1 MKNLHV
7 VLFCVLFLIAGFVL
21 GRVTGHPGPGNP
33 HRGCAKGASCERGP
47 GGCERGH
54 GAKWVQDGGHEEV
67 EVMLL
72 TDEALAGDSVFS
84 LPGGGTVH
92 VTRSGDEVDVQVE
105 VETVGE
111 DGTDEGLRIEKRVIV
126 VREDDNP

>member
-21 GRVTGHPGPGNP
+21 GRVTGHPGPGKS
-33 HRGCAKGASCERGP
+33 HRGCAKGASCERGH

>member
-1 MKNLHV
+1 
-7 VLFCVLFLIAGFVL
+7 
-21 GRVTGHPGPGNP
+21 
-33 HRGCAKGASCERGP
+33 
-47 GGCERGH
+47 
-54 GAKWVQDGGHEEV
+54 
-67 EVMLL
+67 VMLL

-92 VTRSGDEVDVQVE
+92 VTRNGEEVDVQVE